1 MKNQSPP
8 TARENW
14 KLGTWLCGRHETSL
28 TCFHS
33 ILFFFYEMQGYFASR
48 KLLLLLN
55 LLRKLGNLSAKMA
68 TANIQGCQRYYFVIL
83 SSINKLKKKIL
94 GSRMAIMNFGL
105 QGRKVDGGCVFPWAC
120 PDRPQ
125 NFLEKKKKAMISDS
139 YYHEWCHSENSLN
152 LTLQISLDDLGLRV
166 RIKWLFS
173 LFLLG

>member
-125 NFLEKKKKAMISDS
+125 NFLEKKKKGHDI
-139 YYHEWCHSENSLN
+139 
-152 LTLQISLDDLGLRV
+152 R
-166 RIKWLFS
+166 
-173 LFLLG
+173 FLLSWMMSFRKLSEPYTTNLSGWFGTKSQD